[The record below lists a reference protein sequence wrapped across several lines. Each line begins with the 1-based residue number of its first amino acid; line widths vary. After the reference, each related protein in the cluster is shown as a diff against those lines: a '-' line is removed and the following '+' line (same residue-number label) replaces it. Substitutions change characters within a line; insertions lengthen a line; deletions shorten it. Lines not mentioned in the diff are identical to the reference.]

1 MYQLLDMIIFKG
13 LQMLQ
18 SYFLGKHA
26 YLKSPLIFIVF
37 LLTVHKVKMHY
48 PSNVLAEGPLHI
60 LWKFLGHLTIITYMG
75 VDHYQHNIY
84 LYDLEEN
91 NEKIKTEVS
100 HLITQI
106 T

>member
-1 MYQLLDMIIFKG
+1 
-13 LQMLQ
+13 
-18 SYFLGKHA
+18 
-26 YLKSPLIFIVF
+26 
-37 LLTVHKVKMHY
+37 
-48 PSNVLAEGPLHI
+48 
-60 LWKFLGHLTIITYMG
+60 MG
-75 VDHYQHNIY
+75 VDYYQHNIY